1 MPTSPRLPALAL
13 SPSQYKYLFR
23 AAALISRYIMGP
35 LGPSISFLASP
46 TSADQ
51 ITMNVSIENLYDTS
65 LIFLFLISDHLSY

>member
-23 AAALISRYIMGP
+23 AAALISRYIM
-35 LGPSISFLASP
+35 GPSISFLASP

>member
-1 MPTSPRLPALAL
+1 M
-13 SPSQYKYLFR
+13 
-23 AAALISRYIMGP
+23 
-35 LGPSISFLASP
+35 GPSISFLASP